1 VKVILA
7 DQSEGERAEIGSNEA
22 KTRLPKLLVRVA
34 RGERITIT
42 KHGVPV
48 AMLVPVEEKPRP
60 DVGKVIEQIKASRR
74 GHKLGSL
81 TIRQLIEEGRRF

>member
-1 VKVILA
+1 MIEV
-7 DQSEGERAEIGSNEA
+7 GSYEA
-22 KTRLPKLLVRVA
+22 KTHLPKLLARAA

-48 AMLVPVEEKPRP
+48 AMLVPVETKPKR
-60 DVGKVIEQIKASRR
+60 DVAKVIRQIREFSK
-74 GHKLGSL
+74 GHKLGNL